1 MKRIVLTYGLI
12 AGAVL
17 GVMMLI
23 STSFSEQ
30 IGFDRGAIVGYTSMV
45 AAFVMIF
52 FGVRAY
58 RDQVLGG
65 TIGFWAATKTG
76 LLIMLVA
83 SACYVATWEFVFYR
97 MMPDFG
103 DRYMAHVLEK
113 AKASGASEASLQ
125 AERAELAKFYESYKN
140 PLVNISFT
148 FLEPLPV
155 GLLITLVTAAGL
167 SRKRRAPLAG
177 SGALASTP

>member
-12 AGAVL
+12 SGAVL

-23 STSFSEQ
+23 TTLFAEQ

-65 TIGFWAATKTG
+65 VIGFWAATRAG
-76 LLIMLVA
+76 FLIMLVA
-83 SACYVATWEFVFYR
+83 STCYVATWEFVFYR
-97 MMPDFG
+97 LMPDFG
-103 DRYMAHVLEK
+103 DRYMAHELQK
-113 AKASGASEASLQ
+113 ARENGVSEERLQ
-125 AERAELAKFYESYKN
+125 AKEKELKQFYESYKN

-155 GLLITLVTAAGL
+155 GLLITLVSAAGL
-167 SRKRRAPLAG
+167 SRKRRDAVGG
-177 SGALASTP
+177 SRTLASSS

>member
-12 AGAVL
+12 AGAML
-17 GVMMLI
+17 GGMMLI
-23 STSFSEQ
+23 STAFIEQ

-65 TIGFWAATKTG
+65 TIGFWAAMKAG
-76 LLIMLVA
+76 LLIMVVA

-103 DRYMAHVLEK
+103 ERYMAYELEK
-113 AKASGASEASLQ
+113 ARANGASEASLQ
-125 AERAELAKFYESYKN
+125 AQEKETKAFYESYKN

-167 SRKRRAPLAG
+167 SRKRRPPLG
-177 SGALASTP
+177 TSGARASTQ